1 MNHRLLDSQGASLI
15 VTVTFEERKKDGG
28 PCPFVLTVREVSSL
42 IAMGSM
48 YSLNGPPFRE

>member
-28 PCPFVLTVREVSSL
+28 SCSLVLMVRDVSSL
-42 IAMGSM
+42 IAVGSL
-48 YSLNGPPFRE
+48 YSPNGPPFRE